1 MNSSQEFLQQNQVK
15 TVFGC
20 TTRET
25 KLFVT
30 QRADGIMGLSPKAN
44 SKIYFIIKIRG

>member
-1 MNSSQEFLQQNQVK
+1 MNSSQEFLQKNQVK

-25 KLFVT
+25 NLFLS
-30 QRADGIMGLSPKAN
+30 QKADGIMGLSPKAN
-44 SKIYFIIKIRG
+44 SKI